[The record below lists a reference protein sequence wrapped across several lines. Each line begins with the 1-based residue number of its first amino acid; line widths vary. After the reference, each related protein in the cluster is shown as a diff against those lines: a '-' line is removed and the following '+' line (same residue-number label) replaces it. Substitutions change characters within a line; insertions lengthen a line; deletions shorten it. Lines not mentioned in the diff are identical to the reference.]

1 MNNIHKKNKNKFEIT
16 LLSKGIE
23 FYLINDLSYQYFP
36 IFHLT
41 FNNFKVLLM
50 NRTKEDVNF
59 NCTSSLKA
67 NYFNS
72 KISLWEPFLEKISI
86 CLSYNVIEK
95 EEKPIQNIIIVL
107 SDLNVNLSDEFV
119 NFLLK

>member
-1 MNNIHKKNKNKFEIT
+1 MWVEHCAPVFVLT
-16 LLSKGIE
+16 
-23 FYLINDLSYQYFP
+23 FYLC
-36 IFHLT
+36 
-41 FNNFKVLLM
+41 
-50 NRTKEDVNF
+50 F